1 MNCNFLLTCLDVA
14 VSNGCPWIQM
24 LLGTLQMADM
34 WASRVTV
41 ITNVSHF
48 VSILMRLIKDN
59 GNGQKQYGKS
69 KLRSDFK
76 IGT

>member
-1 MNCNFLLTCLDVA
+1 
-14 VSNGCPWIQM
+14 M